1 MTQDSNAGERNEDD
15 MTPFE
20 QEPAREPTAE
30 EIAAA
35 KVAQEIADGH
45 RYMPQE
51 MRDARDAKP
60 ERPKKPEKSL
70 KAMTPNAGERIAKV
84 LARAGLASRRE
95 IERLIGLGKIA
106 VNGRILETPAVLVNS
121 SDVITV
127 DGQEIG
133 KAEPTRL
140 WRYHKP
146 VGLVTTERDPEGRPT
161 VFDKLPSDLP
171 RVLKVGRLDLNSEG
185 LLLLTNDGELAR
197 ALELP
202 SSGWVRRYR
211 ARALGH
217 TTQARLDSLKDGTT
231 VEGVI
236 YGPIEATLDK
246 MQEKADGRAN
256 VWITVA
262 ITEGKNR
269 EVRKVLESIGLK
281 VNRLIRLAYGP
292 FQLGNLEPGEV
303 EEVGPRVIRELLAD
317 VVPLKNLPVEGASQ
331 TAARPASR
339 FTRDKSDTRGAPE
352 GRRGGGDRFEKPK
365 FGDKPRFGDK
375 PSFGDKPRF
384 SDKPRKDFAEKRE
397 YKERDFDARPRFE
410 GDGEAR
416 DRKPT
421 SDRDFVA
428 RPRYDA
434 DRPRDDRPKRAYG
447 DKPAFSKPYASR
459 DGAAAGERKPY
470 GDKPGFKKPY
480 APRDGAASGERKPY
494 GDKPG
499 FKKPYTP
506 RDIPAGEAGAYERA
520 KREFGGDRPRDDRP
534 REDRPRDDRPKR
546 EYGDRPQAAR
556 SSEGRPSFNKPYAA
570 RAEGSDR
577 PRRDYGDRPQG
588 GASEGRP
595 AFKKPYAA
603 RAEGSDRPRR
613 DYGDRPQGGASEG
626 RPAFKKPYAARAEGS
641 DRPRRDYGDR
651 PQGDRPQGDSRPP
664 FKKSYAPRDGAGGGE
679 RKSYGDKPGGGYKRD
694 GDASRGPKRE
704 YAPREGGERKSY
716 GDRSRSDGPRSDGP
730 RSYGQGAGDSGP
742 SGGGYKGK
750 PSGARPSGGKPPFKP
765 RRD

>member
-15 MTPFE
+15 FTPE
-20 QEPAREPTAE
+20 PAPEPAREPTEAE
-30 EIAAA
+30 LAAA

-45 RYMPQE
+45 RYMPQD
-51 MRDARDAKP
+51 MRDARDAAGKP
-60 ERPKKPEKSL
+60 ERPKKPERSL
-70 KAMTPNAGERIAKV
+70 KSMTPNAGERIAKV

-106 VNGRILETPAVLVNS
+106 VNGRILETPAVLVNA

-303 EEVGPRVIRELLAD
+303 EEVGPRVIRELLFE
-317 VVPLKNLPVEGASQ
+317 VVPLKNLPPEGASQ
-331 TAARPASR
+331 TQARPASR
-339 FTRDKSDTRGAPE
+339 FSRDKTDARSAPE
-352 GRRGGGDRFEKPK
+352 GRRGGGDRFEKPQFAGK
-365 FGDKPRFGDK
+365 TFGDKPRYGDK
-375 PSFGDKPRF
+375 PAFGDKPRF

-421 SDRDFVA
+421 SERDFVA
-428 RPRYDA
+428 KPRYDS
-434 DRPRDDRPKRAYG
+434 DRPKRDYG
-447 DKPAFSKPYASR
+447 DKPAFKKPYAPR

-470 GDKPGFKKPY
+470 GDKPAFKKPY
-480 APRDGAASGERKPY
+480 APRSDA
-494 GDKPG
+494 
-499 FKKPYTP
+499 
-506 RDIPAGEAGAYERA
+506 PAGEAGAYERA
-520 KREFGGDRPRDDRP
+520 KREFGGDRPRNEGS
-534 REDRPRDDRPKR
+534 REDRPKRD
-546 EYGDRPQAAR
+546 YGDRPQAAR
-556 SSEGRPSFNKPYAA
+556 SSEGRPAFKKPYTPRDGAETGERRSYMKPNREGSERPTGGYNKPYAA
-570 RAEGSDR
+570 RAEGGERTSYGDR
-577 PRRDYGDRPQG
+577 PKRDYGDKPQG
-588 GASEGRP
+588 ARSSEGRP
-595 AFKKPYAA
+595 AFKKPYAP
-603 RAEGSDRPRR
+603 RDGAERTSYGDRPKR
-613 DYGDRPQGGASEG
+613 DYGDRPQGAGSSEG
-626 RPAFKKPYAARAEGS
+626 
-641 DRPRRDYGDR
+641 
-651 PQGDRPQGDSRPP
+651 RPP
-664 FKKSYAPRDGAGGGE
+664 FKKSYAPRDGAAGGERKPYGDKPGGYKRDGDARGPKREYAAREGGE
-679 RKSYGDKPGGGYKRD
+679 RKSYGDKPRAASSGPRPAGGGY
-694 GDASRGPKRE
+694 
-704 YAPREGGERKSY
+704 
-716 GDRSRSDGPRSDGP
+716 
-730 RSYGQGAGDSGP
+730 QGKP
-742 SGGGYKGK
+742 SGGRPSGDR

>member
-15 MTPFE
+15 FTPE
-20 QEPAREPTAE
+20 ATPEPAREPTEA

-35 KVAQEIADGH
+35 KMAQEIADGH

-60 ERPKKPEKSL
+60 ERPKRPEKSL

-171 RVLKVGRLDLNSEG
+171 RVVKVGRLDLNSEG

-292 FQLGNLEPGEV
+292 FQLGNLEPGDV
-303 EEVGPRVIRELLAD
+303 EEVGPRVIRELLND
-317 VVPLKNLPVEGASQ
+317 VVPLKNLPVEGVSQ

-339 FTRDKSDTRGAPE
+339 FTRDKTDTRGAPE

-375 PSFGDKPRF
+375 PSSGDRPSYGDKPRF

-421 SDRDFVA
+421 TDRDFVA
-428 RPRYDA
+428 KPRYDA
-434 DRPRDDRPKRAYG
+434 DRPKRDYG
-447 DKPAFSKPYASR
+447 DKPAFKKPYAPR

-470 GDKPGFKKPY
+470 GDKPAFKKPY

-499 FKKPYTP
+499 FKKPYAP
-506 RDIPAGEAGAYERA
+506 RDVPAGEAGAYERA
-520 KREFGGDRPRDDRP
+520 KREFGNDRP

-546 EYGDRPQAAR
+546 DYGDRPQAAR
-556 SSEGRPSFNKPYAA
+556 SSEGRPTFNKPYASRDNADSGERRSYVKPNREGAERPAGGFKKPYAA
-570 RAEGSDR
+570 RSEGADR
-577 PRRDYGDRPQG
+577 PKRDYGDRPQG

-603 RAEGSDRPRR
+603 RSEGADRPKRT
-613 DYGDRPQGGASEG
+613 YGDRPQGTASGEG
-626 RPAFKKPYAARAEGS
+626 RPAFKKPYA
-641 DRPRRDYGDR
+641 
-651 PQGDRPQGDSRPP
+651 
-664 FKKSYAPRDGAGGGE
+664 PRDGAAGGE
-679 RKSYGDKPGGGYKRD
+679 RKPYGDKPAYKRD
-694 GDASRGPKRE
+694 GDRAPKRD
-704 YAPREGGERKSY
+704 YAPREGGERKTY
-716 GDRSRSDGPRSDGP
+716 GDRPRSDGPRSDGP
-730 RSYGQGAGDSGP
+730 RSSAP
-742 SGGGYKGK
+742 RPAGGGYKGK
-750 PSGARPSGGKPPFKP
+750 PGGGSSGGRPAGGKPPFKP